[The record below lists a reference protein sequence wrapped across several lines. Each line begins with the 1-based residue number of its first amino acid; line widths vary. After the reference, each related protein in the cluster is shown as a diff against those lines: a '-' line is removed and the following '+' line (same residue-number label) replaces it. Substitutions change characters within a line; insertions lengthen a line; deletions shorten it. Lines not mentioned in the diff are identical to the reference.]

1 MGGVGGQSEVPYNSV
16 VGNETAYL
24 SVAPPLGASFLLLH
38 GVVGDE
44 YGEYEV
50 SVTPEPPY
58 PLNTTKF
65 DAGTRWTV
73 LDETLFIATLDPE
86 VQYVVEIS
94 GDADGAKLLGLS
106 GYTFC
111 VVPSL

>member
-1 MGGVGGQSEVPYNSV
+1 
-16 VGNETAYL
+16 
-24 SVAPPLGASFLLLH
+24 
-38 GVVGDE
+38 
-44 YGEYEV
+44 
-50 SVTPEPPY
+50 
-58 PLNTTKF
+58 
-65 DAGTRWTV
+65 V

-86 VQYVVEIS
+86 VQYLVEIS